1 MQSRGSYD
9 LNATASREIL
19 RRRPCSFRCHTRA
32 REVYSRGCLLHV
44 FEIYMSGNRQR
55 ERERERERERD
66 VTVTRER
73 FGMFIFLENTRPS
86 LGTRGNWE
94 WALPRSR
101 PWHRYCLKSCAF
113 SLYRDKKKK
122 RKSTTR
128 DSYDSYDSVSNFHV
142 EKKHFSFANAS
153 SSSFSSRRKRQQSFL
168 SVHLQFR

>member
-1 MQSRGSYD
+1 MRQPAARFFADGLAALGAIHGHERCIRADVCCTSLKS
-9 LNATASREIL
+9 TCRE
-19 RRRPCSFRCHTRA
+19 TD
-32 REVYSRGCLLHV
+32 
-44 FEIYMSGNRQR
+44 R